1 MELAEQLAQ
10 AIQEGPEFARLKKA
24 QAKLA
29 ENTAAQIM
37 YANFQKLALELDKM
51 RLAGEEIPPE
61 KLEEVRK
68 KYELLMFNED
78 IKDVMMAEAEIS
90 QMLLEVYHVLLRALG
105 VLAPQTPGTDK
116 N

>member
-37 YANFQKLALELDKM
+37 YGNFQKLTLELDKL
-51 RLAGEEIPPE
+51 RLAGEEIPQD

-78 IKDVMMAEAEIS
+78 IKEVIMAEAEIS
-90 QMLLEVYHVLLRALG
+90 QMLMEVYQILAKAVG
-105 VLAPQTPGTDK
+105 VLAPQDLGTDK